1 MHTQPDERRHF
12 TRIAFDAQTRI
23 SQGPLHWSVK
33 LLDVSLKGL
42 LIEKP
47 LDWHPGPDSVFSAD
61 IHLNDETHIIMDV
74 RLAHAEAHK
83 LGFECTHIDQQSISH
98 LRRVVELNLGD
109 EALLQR
115 ELKALISEQ

>member
-1 MHTQPDERRHF
+1 M
-12 TRIAFDAQTRI
+12 
-23 SQGPLHWSVK
+23 
-33 LLDVSLKGL
+33 
-42 LIEKP
+42 
-47 LDWHPGPDSVFSAD
+47 FSAD
-61 IHLNDETHIIMDV
+61 IHLNDQTHIIMDV

-83 LGFECTHIDQQSISH
+83 LGFECTRIDQQSISH

>member
-47 LDWHPGPDSVFSAD
+47 LDWRPGPDSVFSAD

-83 LGFECTHIDQQSISH
+83 LGFASAIMPATYQKDKK
-98 LRRVVELNLGD
+98 LNNHEMSVHEIGNV
-109 EALLQR
+109 QR
-115 ELKALISEQ
+115 LINWFN